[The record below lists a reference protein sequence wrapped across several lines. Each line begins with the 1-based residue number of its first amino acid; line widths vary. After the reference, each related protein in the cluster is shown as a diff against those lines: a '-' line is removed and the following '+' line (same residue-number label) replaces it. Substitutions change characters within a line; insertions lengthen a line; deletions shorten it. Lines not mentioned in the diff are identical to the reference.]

1 MIEVW
6 IGIAAVLVAVLALLS
21 FLAKSK
27 EDKDPPDGNDAP
39 APRQVKRDENHRHF
53 FVKMVLSH

>member
-1 MIEVW
+1 MW

-39 APRQVKRDENHRHF
+39 APREVKRDENHRHF
-53 FVKMVLSH
+53 VVKMVLSH